1 MITVTARQA
10 RDTLANCLRSAA
22 EDFEPVVIRRRNAP
36 DAILVNY
43 DEYRSM
49 AETLH
54 VLGGPKNAARIRE
67 SLEAIRQHKQL
78 IAKTIKDLDQ

>member
-1 MITVTARQA
+1 MTTLTYTQA
-10 RDTLANCLRSAA
+10 RDNFADCLRSAT
-22 EDFEPVVIRRRNAP
+22 EDFEPVIIHRRNAP

-67 SLEAIRQHKQL
+67 SLDAIRQHKQL
-78 IAKTIKDLDQ
+78 ISKAPEELGL